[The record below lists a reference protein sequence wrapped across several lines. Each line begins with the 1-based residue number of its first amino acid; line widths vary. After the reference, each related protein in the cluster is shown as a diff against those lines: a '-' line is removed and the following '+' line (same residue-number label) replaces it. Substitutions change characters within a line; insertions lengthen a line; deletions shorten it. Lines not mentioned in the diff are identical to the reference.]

1 VLTPRYAFSA
11 RTAAARS
18 SVAATSLVRTVA
30 YCVPTLVSAGQG
42 QGFALVLALFLGALD
57 GWFRLRV
64 VRTARSLVAETDA
77 LAISSGFASTHIAWS
92 SVLAVEVWHRLN
104 RVDYVALHYR
114 APNGNSVATCWEQGS
129 REELLLFVRHCAELA
144 QVAGPRRTVAFANLS
159 DRGVFA
165 PLLRRLSVDLA
176 MALFAGVLCG
186 ISGRAIGLGAAAG
199 FLSTAMAA
207 APYRYRKELV
217 RSDDGVWRR
226 RGKNGEL
233 APLRVIPRSVG
244 LWIRA
249 LSEPSSRCTG
259 GSGAANAR
267 GPV

>member
-1 VLTPRYAFSA
+1 MLAPRYAFSA

-18 SVAATSLVRTVA
+18 SVAATSLVRAAT
-30 YCVPTLVSAGQG
+30 YSVPTLVSAGQG

-64 VRTARSLVAETDA
+64 ARTARSLVAETDA
-77 LAISSGFASTHIAWS
+77 LVISSAFASTRIPWS
-92 SVLAVEVWHRLN
+92 SVLAVEVWQRLN
-104 RVDYVALHYR
+104 AVDYVALHYR

-144 QVAGPRRTVAFANLS
+144 QVAGLRRTVAFAHLG
-159 DRGVFA
+159 DRDVYA
-165 PLLRRLSVDLA
+165 PLFGRLLVDLA
-176 MALFAGVLCG
+176 VALLVGVLCE
-186 ISGRAIGLGAAAG
+186 ITGRAIGLGAAAG

-207 APYRYRKELV
+207 APYRYREELV

-226 RGKNGEL
+226 RAKNGEL
-233 APLRVIPRSVG
+233 TPLRVIPRSVG

-249 LSEPSSRCTG
+249 LSEP
-259 GSGAANAR
+259 
-267 GPV
+267 